1 MQFRKLVE
9 EVFETFLWYS
19 RLLVIIAVLASLAA
33 SLFLF
38 LAGVFEIFYPIYKFV
53 KTGDV
58 LALQKKLLGSVIA
71 SLDLF
76 LIATFLIIFS
86 LGLYE
91 LFVSKIDPAER
102 DERSSR
108 ILIVRNLEDLKTKLG
123 KIIVMVLSVF
133 FFKQSLEFKFSE
145 SIDFFYFG
153 LGLISIA
160 VALYLSHKETHETR
174 MQHHHHH
181 HHEHHE
187 HHEDHH
193 RHH

>member
-1 MQFRKLVE
+1 MRRIE
-9 EVFETFLWYS
+9 ELFESLLWHS
-19 RLLVIIAVLASLAA
+19 RLLVVIAVVASLTA

-38 LAGVFEIFYPIYKFV
+38 LAGVYEILVPLV
-53 KTGDV
+53 KLVKGSPD
-58 LALQKKLLGSVIA
+58 LQFQKKLLAAVIT

-123 KIIVMVLSVF
+123 KIIIMVLSVY
-133 FFKQSLEFKFSE
+133 FFKQALGFEFTHSA
-145 SIDFFYFG
+145 DFFFFG
-153 LGLISIA
+153 LGVVGIA
-160 VALYLSHKETHETR
+160 VALYLSHKESHDLK
-174 MQHHHHH
+174 HH
-181 HHEHHE
+181 
-187 HHEDHH
+187 
-193 RHH
+193 